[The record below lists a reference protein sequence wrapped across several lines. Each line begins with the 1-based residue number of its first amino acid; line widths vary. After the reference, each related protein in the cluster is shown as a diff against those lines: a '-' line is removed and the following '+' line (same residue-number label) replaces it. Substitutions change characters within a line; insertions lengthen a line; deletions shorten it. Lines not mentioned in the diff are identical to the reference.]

1 VIWDLLDDKCDP
13 ADHLG
18 LIPLMLSEVDPRP
31 ARVQLHEGSR
41 HGGGWDPFPGFCL
54 TPGNG
59 LLYPGDPILAPL
71 AQVKLRDELVVVYP
85 CSWVAVIQKNRTF
98 EVCRMD

>member
-1 VIWDLLDDKCDP
+1 MIWELLDKNFHRDNLAYLAP
-13 ADHLG
+13 
-18 LIPLMLSEVDPRP
+18 MLSEVDPRP
-31 ARVQLHEGSR
+31 AKVQLHEGYQ
-41 HGGGWDPFPGFCL
+41 HYGGWNPFSGFRL

-59 LLYPGDPILAPL
+59 LAYPGDPILAPL

-85 CSWVAVIQKNRTF
+85 CSWVAVIQKDRTF